1 MIVVGL
7 DLSLTN
13 AGVVVLDTE
22 TQEISESLHS
32 SKPGKRVTLD
42 PVAAGRKL
50 KPIYPVT
57 DRAERLLML
66 ADSILGALPPVID
79 LAVVEAPSFASI
91 GGFTHERSGLYWMIM
106 TQLVQ
111 HCEIAEVAP
120 RTRAVYATGK
130 GGADKMSV
138 VDAILTRHEL
148 SFDNDNLI
156 DAFVLACMGAR
167 SLGYPI
173 EDDLP
178 QEQQDAMKSVYWH
191 KRKEEL

>member
-1 MIVVGL
+1 MIVAGL

-13 AGVVVLDTE
+13 AGVVV
-22 TQEISESLHS
+22 ISTDPLTIRESLHS

-42 PVAAGRKL
+42 PVTSGRKL

-57 DRAERLLML
+57 DRAERLMML
-66 ADSILGALPPVID
+66 ADSILAVLPPVLD

-120 RTRAVYATGK
+120 RTRALYATGK
-130 GGADKMSV
+130 GNADKMSV
-138 VDAILTRHEL
+138 VDATLTRHEL
-148 SFDNDNLI
+148 NFKDDNLI
-156 DAFVLACMGAR
+156 DAFVLASMGLR
-167 SLGYPI
+167 SLGQPL
-173 EDDLP
+173 EVDLP
-178 QEQQDAMKSVYWH
+178 QAQIDALNSVYWH
-191 KRKEEL
+191 NRKATQ

>member
-1 MIVVGL
+1 MIVAGL

-13 AGVVVLDTE
+13 AGVVVISTE
-22 TQEISESLHS
+22 PLTISESLHS

-42 PVAAGRKL
+42 PVASGRKL

-57 DRAERLLML
+57 DRAERLMML
-66 ADSILGALPPVID
+66 ADSILAALPPVLD

-120 RTRAVYATGK
+120 RTRALYATGK
-130 GGADKMSV
+130 GSADKMSV
-138 VDAILTRHEL
+138 VDATLARHKL
-148 SFDNDNLI
+148 SFKDDNMI
-156 DAFVLACMGAR
+156 DAFVLASMGLR
-167 SLGYPI
+167 SLDHPL
-173 EDDLP
+173 ETDLP
-178 QEQQDAMKSVYWH
+178 QAQIDALKSVYWH
-191 KRKEEL
+191 NRKATK